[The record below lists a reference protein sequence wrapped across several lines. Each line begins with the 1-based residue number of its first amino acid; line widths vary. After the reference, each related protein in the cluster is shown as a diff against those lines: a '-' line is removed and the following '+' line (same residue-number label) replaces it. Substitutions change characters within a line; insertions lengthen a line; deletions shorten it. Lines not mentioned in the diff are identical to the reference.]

1 MLLFHL
7 SLNQFALLSNAPT
20 GAKQSVLK
28 MNIMFITKNKKKKIN
43 DFNHLNVFFSFLFL
57 ILLQPILVH
66 LEERKI
72 VQVPNEKN
80 G

>member
-1 MLLFHL
+1 
-7 SLNQFALLSNAPT
+7 
-20 GAKQSVLK
+20 
-28 MNIMFITKNKKKKIN
+28 MNIMFITKNKKKIN